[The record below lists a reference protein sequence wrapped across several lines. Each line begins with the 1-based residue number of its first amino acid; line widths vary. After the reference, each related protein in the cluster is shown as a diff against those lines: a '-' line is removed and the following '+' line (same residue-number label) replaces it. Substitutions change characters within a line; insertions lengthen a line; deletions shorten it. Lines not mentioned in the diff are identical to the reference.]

1 MALSPLVFDPA
12 TGWLDT
18 TVFPTYEGDETQV
31 RKDLQRLFDQIKN
44 YINGYTDGGGTYH
57 DGLLDQVEQYIG
69 SPELT
74 VVNLS
79 NVSSLP
85 VRVPTSGTMLKITTD
100 LELVRIEL
108 SQPQMLT
115 SALTLTIGDGY
126 LTLDGHLS
134 GATDIK
140 IVMNRVGNTISQ

>member
-31 RKDLQRLFDQIKN
+31 RKDLQRLFDQIKD

-79 NVSSLP
+79 NVSALP
-85 VRVPTSGTMLKITTD
+85 VRVPASGTMLKITTD

-115 SALTLTIGDGY
+115 SALTLTIDDGY
-126 LTLDGHLS
+126 LTLNGHLS

-140 IVMNRVGNTISQ
+140 IVMNRVGNTISP